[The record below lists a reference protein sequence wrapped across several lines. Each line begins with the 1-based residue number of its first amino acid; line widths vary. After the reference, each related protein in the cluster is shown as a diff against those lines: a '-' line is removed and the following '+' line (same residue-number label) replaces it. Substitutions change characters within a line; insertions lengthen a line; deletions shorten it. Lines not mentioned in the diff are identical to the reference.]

1 METAIKALTRIK
13 SYDKVIEFYQTV
25 VQLHVSVFWVPFH
38 VAGSLVQHT
47 DNRAVFGVVFPEEIL
62 PAAPATVVVVFGEG
76 AFQVGSAESVRARSA
91 GNSSRGAGK
100 GFSAT
105 DRAARLHDSGRQLPG
120 PPRYVLFPRSTQVC
134 MKVATTRSAVVCFRV
149 SFLSTTPIAFSEI
162 RRGSSVHYWH
172 QASSVAGTAYWRRI
186 PFSGVCMR

>member
-25 VQLHVSVFWVPFH
+25 VQLHVSVFWVPFR
-38 VAGSLVQHT
+38 VARSLVQHA
-47 DNRAVFGVVFPEEIL
+47 DNRAVLGVVFSEEIL
-62 PAAPATVVVVFGEG
+62 PAAPATVVIVFGEG
-76 AFQVGSAESVRARSA
+76 ALQVGSAKSVRARSA
-91 GNSSRGAGK
+91 GNSSRGAGE
-100 GFSAT
+100 GFPAAGG
-105 DRAARLHDSGRQLPG
+105 AARLHDSGRQLPD
-120 PPRYVLFPRSTQVC
+120 PPRYVRFPRSTQVC
-134 MKVATTRSAVVCFRV
+134 MKAATTRSAVACFRV

-172 QASSVAGTAYWRRI
+172 RANSVAGTVYWRRI